1 MTETD
6 ADRGSPADADREPP
20 ADADREP
27 RVNGERVTL
36 SVDSWAF
43 EVAEL
48 PRVLPDGWTHFA
60 VIAAGLEAHFDGVDW
75 VGPDPEGA
83 VPSDRHRYDATV
95 TTDSVDHEH
104 VRIVDRASAGGDTDA
119 GDAGTDETGTGHTS
133 ADDTG
138 TGDADSGTP
147 GGETDADGEAT
158 TEAFDVSD
166 ALDRL

>member
-6 ADRGSPADADREPP
+6 ADGESRTDAGEDTGGQTPG
-20 ADADREP
+20 DT
-27 RVNGERVTL
+27 ERVTL

-60 VIAAGLEAHFDGVDW
+60 VIAAGLEAHLDGVEW
-75 VGPDPEGA
+75 VDPDPAGA
-83 VPSDRHRYDATV
+83 VPSDRHRYEATV
-95 TTDSVDHEH
+95 TTDAVDHEH
-104 VRIVDRASAGGDTDA
+104 VRIVDRASAGEDVGDDVDEETDA
-119 GDAGTDETGTGHTS
+119 AGDDASTD
-133 ADDTG
+133 
-138 TGDADSGTP
+138 DAA
-147 GGETDADGEAT
+147 DADGEAT